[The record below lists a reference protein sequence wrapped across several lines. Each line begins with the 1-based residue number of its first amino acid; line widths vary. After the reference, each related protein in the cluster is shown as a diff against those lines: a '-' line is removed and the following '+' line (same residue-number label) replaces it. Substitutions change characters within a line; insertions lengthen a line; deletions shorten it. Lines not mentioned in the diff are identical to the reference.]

1 MANISSI
8 YAKKASDAGVVA
20 LLKQYLEEAERGD
33 LISVALVGG
42 RPDGAF
48 TTASS
53 QCKNPAEM
61 AGQLLGMAM
70 RRLNMFVEV
79 PE

>member
-8 YAKKASDAGVVA
+8 YAKKAVDAGVVV
-20 LLKQYLEEAERGD
+20 LLKQYLEQAERGD

-42 RPDGAF
+42 RPDGTF

-53 QCKNPAEM
+53 ECKNSAEM

-79 PE
+79 PD